1 MMLFKALSSRTRIE
15 MLKLLMNDSY
25 HISGLAKALGI
36 SVPVAAKH
44 TRILEEAGLIESK
57 KYGKTHVLNVKRERL
72 YQALDT
78 FGEHH
83 EIEVSEGASILEV
96 LKAVAGVKIKKMDD
110 KEFVVSIDGEKG
122 FYIYEVNGNL
132 PDMPINE
139 YKVAESAEIEIK
151 RLVPVLKKKV
161 KVSVKSK
168 GKK

>member
-96 LKAVAGVKIKKMDD
+96 LKAVAGVKIKKMGD

-122 FYIYEVNGNL
+122 FYVYEVNGNL

-139 YKVAESAEIEIK
+139 YKVAENVEIEIK

-161 KVSVKSK
+161 KVSIKSK
-168 GKK
+168 SKE

>member
-1 MMLFKALSSRTRIE
+1 MLFKALSSRTRIE

-96 LKAVAGVKIKKMDD
+96 LKAVAGVKIKKMGD

-122 FYIYEVNGNL
+122 FYVYEVNGNL

-139 YKVAESAEIEIK
+139 YKVAENVEIEIK

-161 KVSVKSK
+161 KVSIKSK
-168 GKK
+168 SKE

>member
-1 MMLFKALSSRTRIE
+1 MLFKALSSRTRIE

-96 LKAVAGVKIKKMDD
+96 LKAVAGVKIKKMGD

-122 FYIYEVNGNL
+122 FYVYEVNGNL

-139 YKVAESAEIEIK
+139 YKVAENVEIEIK

-168 GKK
+168 SKE